1 MKVLK
6 LSKGFFLIIGIV
18 VFAAAL
24 IALNMQRS
32 QAANEQS
39 QLSNQLTLARA
50 RLAGLNLE
58 QLSSQQAELEE
69 HLSQA
74 TSELEAV
81 KVMLSQPVGSVNV
94 TGVLFDVA
102 KACSVEVTE
111 MTSPGPATESLE
123 GVTCSVITLSATIE
137 GDVPNLV
144 NFVTTL
150 NSHFTTGVIKSIAIT
165 IPETGSSDNAS
176 TVLETGS
183 SDNASADI
191 QLAVYTFQED

>member
-1 MKVLK
+1 MKI
-6 LSKGFFLIIGIV
+6 SKRLLLIIGIG

-24 IALNMQRS
+24 IFLNMQRS
-32 QAANEQS
+32 QAVDEQS
-39 QLSNQLTLARA
+39 QLSAQLNLDKT
-50 RLAGLNLE
+50 RLAGLNVE

-74 TSELEAV
+74 TSQFEAV
-81 KVMLSQPVGSVNV
+81 KSILSQPVGSVNV
-94 TGVLFDVA
+94 TSVLFDVA
-102 KACSVEVTE
+102 KACSVGVTE

-150 NSHFTTGVIKSIAIT
+150 NSHFTTGAIKSITIT
-165 IPETGSSDNAS
+165 IPETGSSDNA
-176 TVLETGS
+176 TA
-183 SDNASADI
+183 NI
-191 QLAVYTFQED
+191 QLAVYSYQGG